1 MLMGGIGMPTNGGSG
16 DGGGRKPRLKN
27 PSGEVQPTKP
37 MAPSTSGSMPAIMV
51 SPMPV
56 VLTLGTIIKLAS
68 VIFIPLLGILSGGI
82 YFFHKTNLHIDDKAV
97 HLLSDERPKL
107 ETKFEA
113 NKARSKMEESIK
125 RELRVSMRELQQ
137 DVSATQTV
145 QIKTLGSELKQEQK
159 TWGDRLLKEM
169 QQTRKDVR
177 GQ

>member
-1 MLMGGIGMPTNGGSG
+1 MLMGLVGMPTNGGSG

-27 PSGEVQPTKP
+27 PSGEVQPTG
-37 MAPSTSGSMPAIMV
+37 PSTSGSMPSIMV

-56 VLTLGTIIKLAS
+56 VLTIGTIIKLAS
-68 VIFIPLLGILSGGI
+68 VIFVPLLGIISAGI
-82 YFFHKTNLHIDDKAV
+82 FFFHKTNLHIEDTNV

-107 ETKFEA
+107 ETKSEA
-113 NKARSKMEESIK
+113 NKARMKMEDSIK

-137 DVSATQTV
+137 DVSMTQTV
-145 QIKTLGSELKQEQK
+145 QIKKLGSDLKQDQK